1 MEEKFKNFF
10 KEVYKASQ
18 YDAQGDAD
26 HACEHYSPSAVLDY
40 LKSIGENE
48 LADSIVEDCGE
59 PEF

>member
-1 MEEKFKNFF
+1 MDKKYKEFF

-26 HACEHYSPSAVLDY
+26 HACEHYSPSKVLEY
-40 LKSIGENE
+40 LTEIGETE
-48 LADSIVEDCGE
+48 LVQSIKDECGE